1 VPSSRSSLQALD
13 GNARRHGWRAEV
25 LSRVRRHF
33 WLKTIGISAF
43 MSLFFF
49 AYFQVL
55 RHPVGPVFVMPL
67 TALDRA
73 IDLQPSW
80 LAAYLTLWVYVG
92 IPPGL
97 LLRLRT
103 LVVYGCWIGALCLC
117 ALVIFYFWPTAVA
130 PPEVTVDLAR
140 HPAFALLQGVDAA
153 GNACP
158 SLHVATAVFSAVWL
172 HRALPKLGAPPA
184 LVVVNWLWCA
194 AIVYSTVAIGQHVV
208 LDVVGGIALALA
220 FAGPASRWLNVDDHR
235 S

>member
-1 VPSSRSSLQALD
+1 MPSSRPSLQALD

-55 RHPVGPVFVMPL
+55 RHPAGPVFVMPL
-67 TALDRA
+67 TALDRT

-80 LAAYLTLWVYVG
+80 LAVYLTLWVYVG

-103 LVVYGCWIGALCLC
+103 LVVYGGWIGALCLC
-117 ALVIFYFWPTAVA
+117 ALVIFYLWPTAVA
-130 PPEVTVDLAR
+130 PPEITVDLAR

-158 SLHVATAVFSAVWL
+158 SLHVATAVFTAVWL
-172 HRALPKLGAPPA
+172 HRALPRLAAPGA
-184 LVVVNWLWCA
+184 LVVANWLWCA
-194 AIVYSTVAIGQHVV
+194 GIVYSTVAIGQHVV

-220 FAGPASRWLNVDDHR
+220 FAWPASRWLHVDDHR
-235 S
+235 R